1 MALKINYEDVSGTIH
16 PEAYV
21 RISKAIIENPVS
33 GLKDVSIDV
42 CVYSSQAARQAGK
55 VPVWG
60 PQGFQVQ
67 QPAGTAGSGRR
78 ENRPW
83 RLWSVR
89 EPGYRDHGR
98 DLHLA

>member
-67 QPAGTAGSGRR
+67 QDVVDPDTVTMAEIYTWLKSQDQFAGAID
-78 ENRPW
+78 
-83 RLWSVR
+83 V
-89 EPGYRDHGR
+89 
-98 DLHLA
+98 